1 MTWNIVF
8 TKQAAKD
15 AKKLK
20 AAGLDKKAKRLL
32 AIIKEDPFVNPPH
45 YEALVGNL
53 TGLYSRRINLHHRLV
68 YQILRDSQDSQ
79 ANTNKLSEENEQ
91 SEGTIKVI
99 RMWTRYEGL

>member
-20 AAGLDKKAKRLL
+20 SAGLDKKAKRLL
-32 AIIKEDPFVNPPH
+32 AIIKKDPFTSPPH

-68 YQILRDSQDSQ
+68 YQVLKDSHDSQGS
-79 ANTNKLSEENEQ
+79 TSKYSEENEH

-99 RMWTRYEGL
+99 RMWTHYEGL